1 MSVTPDLD
9 GTHVHI
15 FESLPLESSRGEDL
29 VVHHSETSM
38 LCLTKNRG
46 LDSKFGG
53 SPRSM
58 AVRPLRKKKKND
70 RLIHV

>member
-9 GTHVHI
+9 GTRVHI

-29 VVHHSETSM
+29 PVHHSETSM
-38 LCLTKNRG
+38 LRLTKNRG
-46 LDSKFGG
+46 LDSKFGA

-58 AVRPLRKKKKND
+58 VVRPLRKKK
-70 RLIHV
+70 LTG